1 MENCHR
7 CRKETSVTIMS
18 MFSTQIICMDCS
30 DKERQ
35 SARFQ
40 EAREADERAIRAGN
54 YNFKGIG
61 YSD

>member
-35 SARFQ
+35 SVRFQ

-61 YSD
+61 YNG